1 MGDNITRSNV
11 SQGFKASQTIT
22 NNSSGAMNPSKFA
35 TWFEN
40 KMDDAGNKS
49 MQVGQD
55 YNEESA
61 AEGNVTNSGTT
72 EEAREGKDGRV
83 KIVEVTEKPE
93 NGLATKDGGREETQ
107 GEYYLICSL
116 SKPIC
121 FYIYFF
127 EVVLS
132 GPNYLL

>member
-1 MGDNITRSNV
+1 MGDNIARSNV

-35 TWFEN
+35 TWVEN

-61 AEGNVTNSGTT
+61 GEGNMTNTGTT

-107 GEYYLICSL
+107 GEYAFIRSL
-116 SKPIC
+116 SKID
-121 FYIYFF
+121 FLF
-127 EVVLS
+127 
-132 GPNYLL
+132 

>member
-1 MGDNITRSNV
+1 MGENITRSDV
-11 SQGFKASQTIT
+11 SKGFKASQTKT
-22 NNSSGAMNPSKFA
+22 NNSFGAMKPSKFA

-61 AEGNVTNSGTT
+61 AEGNMTNTGTT
-72 EEAREGKDGRV
+72 EEATEGKDGSL
-83 KIVEVTEKPE
+83 KIVAVTEKPE
-93 NGLATKDGGREETQ
+93 DGLATKGGGREEAQ

-116 SKPIC
+116 SKPIFFFF
-121 FYIYFF
+121 FY
-127 EVVLS
+127 L
-132 GPNYLL
+132 